1 MNKKFEWLD
10 YINFCR
16 EKHLKPLLASSL
28 DIYFA
33 KHRGKH
39 ES

>member
-16 EKHLKPLLASSL
+16 EKHLKPLLA
-28 DIYFA
+28 
-33 KHRGKH
+33 RGKH

>member
-16 EKHLKPLLASSL
+16 EKHLKPLLASSF
-28 DIYFA
+28 YFA

-39 ES
+39 EG

>member
-16 EKHLKPLLASSL
+16 EKNLKPLLASSL